1 MCGENRQYSIRRLA
15 DSEKSS
21 KFGGFRCAS
30 MGRRFMTLV
39 VFVSA
44 VVLSAAAS
52 RTWEE
57 VDRLPVSAVEM
68 RVDAPEEPYTM
79 VSDGYVYVAVRQ
91 RTTVKVFT
99 ILGQLVVQ
107 DDLRPGIYRY
117 KLNSRGIYLLKVG
130 SVTRRVTI

>member
-1 MCGENRQYSIRRLA
+1 MGY
-15 DSEKSS
+15 
-21 KFGGFRCAS
+21 GGGYGKKVVNLGDCRCAS

-57 VDRLPVSAVEM
+57 VDRMPASAVEM
-68 RVDAPEEPYTM
+68 RVDGAEEPYTM
-79 VSDGYVYVAVRQ
+79 VSDGYVYVAVHQ

-107 DDLRPGIYRY
+107 DDLRPGIYRF

>member
-1 MCGENRQYSIRRLA
+1 MLRRLV
-15 DSEKSS
+15 
-21 KFGGFRCAS
+21 
-30 MGRRFMTLV
+30 TLV
-39 VFVSA
+39 FVMSA
-44 VVLSAAAS
+44 VVLSAVAS

-57 VDRLPVSAVEM
+57 VDRLPGVHVEQ
-68 RVDAPEEPYTM
+68 RIDAQEEPYTT

-107 DDLRPGIYRY
+107 ENLQPGIYRY

-130 SVTRRVTI
+130 SATRRVTI